1 MMEDLKISGYKDA
14 LESKTEELKEKIME
28 AVERMHSQGWVHGDM
43 RLKNIMFKQDN
54 NNEWKVKLINFDW
67 ADKEGYASYPLII
80 NRKLPMSSLVVKFFK
95 SMIHTYLQN
104 LLQGDVKKFNNIA
117 IEIKE
122 CYIII

>member
-1 MMEDLKISGYKDA
+1 MEDLKISGYKDA